1 MDKWLIYALG
11 FIAQGLF
18 SARTLVQWFLSE
30 KATKVVSPT
39 IFWVLSLIASYIFF
53 IYGWLRNDFAIML
66 GQVISYYVY
75 IWNLGAKGVWSKMGP
90 TWRWLLVSIL
100 LLTPIVGICFMTGET
115 QSVIDALFKNRDIP
129 LWLVLFGSAGQ
140 VIFSLRFVYQMI
152 YSKIKGESLLPA
164 GFWII
169 SLAGSATI
177 ISYGIIRRDPVVILG
192 QSFGFLS
199 YTRNL
204 YLWIKNNKS

>member
-30 KATKVVSPT
+30 KAKKVVSPT